1 MARRADFESC
11 PVGQGG
17 TIAAEKHLPESPMNK
32 VRIAV
37 VGAGL
42 IGLRHIE
49 EIGKSRGAVLSAIVD
64 VSPRAAEVARR
75 AA

>member
-1 MARRADFESC
+1 
-11 PVGQGG
+11 
-17 TIAAEKHLPESPMNK
+17 MNK